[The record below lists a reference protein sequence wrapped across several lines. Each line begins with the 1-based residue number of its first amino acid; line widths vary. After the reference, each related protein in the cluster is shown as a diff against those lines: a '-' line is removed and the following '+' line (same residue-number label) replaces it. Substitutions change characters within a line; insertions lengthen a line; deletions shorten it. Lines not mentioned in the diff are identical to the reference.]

1 MLTNYIAAAL
11 GNLRRNWLYASI
23 TIAGLAISFAAA
35 ILIGLYLRDE
45 YSFESFLPDH
55 ENVYR
60 LGETLVL
67 PGQKPFSVDGVSA
80 TAAPAL
86 KVDFPQLERVARV
99 APSQITLKKGNQPIQ
114 EAVLWA
120 DPGFF
125 RMLRYPVLAGD
136 PNAAIEAP
144 DGLVITRSAARK
156 YFGEDAPIG
165 RTLQVKVGFGG
176 PGMSPD
182 EASQMSSFHPMR
194 VMAVLQDLPSN
205 THISADVFAAAKAP
219 FSPVSFE
226 DRHPSQFSSD
236 TLTYVKLKPGASV
249 DRIRAG
255 LKAYADNHFPLYGGG
270 PSNYRFRLTALKDLH
285 FDASTQGAPAGV
297 RPPGDRRVDAGVGA
311 VGALIVLTAAINFVT
326 LMTAR
331 ATRRAVEVGVRKA
344 VGARRRDLVVQ
355 FMGEALIYVL
365 ISMVLAVALAELMLP
380 YLNGFLQRVLK
391 FDYLADPRIGGALVA
406 AALLTAL
413 LAGLYPAMVLSGF
426 RPASALKGGA
436 TQPSGSA
443 SVRNVLVVGQF
454 AILIGLIVMTGTIYR
469 QTNFALHDALRLD
482 TSQVLQVG
490 APCRSAFRQEVER
503 LGGVKAVSCASVMA
517 LGYNPSKSVVIRPDR
532 SMQTVSEGPVDVG
545 FFEIHG
551 IKPVAGRFF
560 SKAIGEDVLL
570 DQPTLPPE
578 TVQPNFVINVAA
590 AHALGFSN
598 AADAVG
604 KRYNWVRWQQP
615 APPGQIPHQQI
626 SQIVGVAPDFS
637 LGSVRTAIEPT
648 IYYVN
653 PGRTQ
658 MMLVKL
664 EGRRIPETVA
674 AMEAL
679 WKRTGAD
686 QPLEHLFENQSVEA
700 LYKDV
705 VTQEIA
711 LAICSGLAIL
721 IACLGLFALAA
732 FVTERRTKEIGV
744 RKAMGAS
751 TFDVVRLLLWQ
762 FTKPVLWANLVAW
775 PLAFWAMSHWL
786 QGFAYRVDLPV
797 WLFALAAVIAVLIA
811 WITVSTHAWLVARA
825 KPATALRYE

>member
-1 MLTNYIAAAL
+1 MFRNYIAAAF
-11 GNLRRNWLYASI
+11 GNLGRNWLYASI
-23 TIAGLAISFAAA
+23 TIGGLAISFAAA

-45 YSFESFLPDH
+45 YSFETFLPGH
-55 ENVYR
+55 ETVYR
-60 LGETLVL
+60 LGETLIL
-67 PGQKPFSVDGVSA
+67 PGEKPFVVDGVSA

-86 KVDFPQLERVARV
+86 KLDFPQVERVVRLGPTPMTV
-99 APSQITLKKGNQPIQ
+99 KKGNAPIQ
-114 EAVLWA
+114 QAVVWA

-125 RMLRYPVLAGD
+125 KIMRYPVLAGD
-136 PNAAIEAP
+136 PDAALDAP
-144 DGLVITRSAARK
+144 DGLVLTRAAARK
-156 YFGEDAPIG
+156 YFGEDTPIG
-165 RTLQVKVGFGG
+165 RILQVNVGFGG
-176 PGMSPD
+176 PGMPPE
-182 EASQMSSFHPMR
+182 EASLMSAFHPMR

-205 THISADVFAAAKAP
+205 THISADVFAAARAS
-219 FSPVSFE
+219 FSPIAFE
-226 DRHPSQFSSD
+226 DRHPSQFASD
-236 TLTYVKLKPGASV
+236 TLTYVKLKPGASA
-249 DRIRAG
+249 DQIRPR
-255 LKAYADNHFPLYGGG
+255 LKAYADAHFPLYGGG

-285 FDASTQGAPAGV
+285 FDASTQGSPVGV
-297 RPPGDRRVDAGVGA
+297 RPPGDRRVDVGVAA

-344 VGARRRDLVVQ
+344 VGARRRDLVLQ

-391 FDYLADPRIGGALVA
+391 FDYLGDPRLGASILA

-413 LAGLYPAMVLSGF
+413 LAGLYPSLVLSGF
-426 RPASALKGGA
+426 RPVSALKGGA

-454 AILIGLIVMTGTIYR
+454 AILIGLIVMTGTIWR

-482 TSQVLQVG
+482 TSQVLQMG
-490 APCRSAFRQEVER
+490 APCRSAFRQELER
-503 LGGVKAVSCASVMA
+503 LAGVKAVSCGSGVA
-517 LGYNPSKSVVIRPDR
+517 LGFYSSKSVIFKRDR
-532 SMQTVSEGPVDVG
+532 AMQTISEGPLDVG

-560 SKAIGEDVLL
+560 SKGIGEDMVL
-570 DQPTLPPE
+570 DRPDIPPE
-578 TVQPNFVINVAA
+578 TVQPSFVINVTAA
-590 AHALGFSN
+590 RALGFTKP
-598 AADAVG
+598 ADAVG
-604 KRYNWVRWQQP
+604 ERYSWVRWQQP
-615 APPGQIPHQQI
+615 SPPGKIPLQQI

-637 LGSVRTAIEPT
+637 LGSVRSPIEPT
-648 IYYVN
+648 LYYVN

-664 EGRRIPETVA
+664 EGRRIPETLA
-674 AMEAL
+674 AMDAL
-679 WKRTGAD
+679 WKRTGHD
-686 QPLEHLFENQSVEA
+686 KPLQHVFENQAVQD

-711 LAICSGLAIL
+711 LAICSALAIL

-732 FVTERRTKEIGV
+732 FITERRTKEIGV

-751 TFDVVRLLLWQ
+751 TSDVVRLLLWQ

-786 QGFAYRVDLPV
+786 QGFAYRVDLPP
-797 WLFALAAVIAVLIA
+797 WLFLAASIAAVLIA
-811 WITVSTHAWLVARA
+811 WVTVSTHAWLVARA